1 MNPFNVERREREEG
15 CQMKAYICTEK
26 AAAWESESEE
36 DGPAEPKKEYQTQ
49 IPGRGKVGQS
59 DYPVVFIC

>member
-26 AAAWESESEE
+26 AATWESESEE
-36 DGPAEPKKEYQTQ
+36 DGPAKPKKED
-49 IPGRGKVGQS
+49 S
-59 DYPVVFIC
+59 DSDSWER